1 MSAFS
6 CQLHILHSFS
16 RYSIFISSQEMCM
29 IPIDY
34 IFVAHD
40 IKKVYLYFDFN
51 RNERK
56 VISLSS
62 GNFDIILIIFKHA
75 ISKLQIIKQ
84 SWAHHNVKITRA
96 TFFLSVGH
104 FCSVF
109 IRHIRWLCNR
119 FICSII
125 KKLTIFYGIMQYHLF
140 TNHWLERT

>member
-16 RYSIFISSQEMCM
+16 RHSIFISSQEMCM

-84 SWAHHNVKITRA
+84 SWAHHNVKIT
-96 TFFLSVGH
+96 
-104 FCSVF
+104 VF
-109 IRHIRWLCNR
+109 IRHIRWLCYR